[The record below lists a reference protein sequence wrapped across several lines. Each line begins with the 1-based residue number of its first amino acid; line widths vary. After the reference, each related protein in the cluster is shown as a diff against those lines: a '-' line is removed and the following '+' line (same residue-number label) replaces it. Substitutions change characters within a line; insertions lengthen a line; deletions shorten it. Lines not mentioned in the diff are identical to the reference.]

1 MTARIWK
8 GRLKKLMEAVGT
20 YKPAFE
26 PAIQAA
32 AELLEQRDQVY
43 QQYVQDG
50 SQAMVKKVS
59 DRGAEN
65 LVENPLL
72 RTWREMQA
80 QVLKY
85 FQELGLTSSA
95 LKKINDAAIK
105 NSSELS
111 ALDKALMSIEDYN

>member
-1 MTARIWK
+1 MTARTWK
-8 GRLKKLMEAVGT
+8 GRLKNLMKAVGT

-26 PAIQAA
+26 PTIQAA

-50 SQAMVKKVS
+50 SLAMVKKVS

-80 QVLKY
+80 QALKY
-85 FQELGLTSSA
+85 FQELGLTSAA

-105 NSSELS
+105 GSSELS
-111 ALDKALMSIEDYN
+111 PLDKALMSLDG

>member
-1 MTARIWK
+1 MTARTWK

-26 PAIQAA
+26 PTIQAA

-80 QVLKY
+80 QALKY
-85 FQELGLTSSA
+85 FQELGLTSAA

-105 NSSELS
+105 GSSELS
-111 ALDKALMSIEDYN
+111 PLDKALMSLDG